1 MKVTI
6 ITVTFNSEK
15 HLNQSIQ
22 SVLSQDYGN
31 IEYLVVD
38 GQSTDGTLD
47 IIKKYENKI
56 SKWVSEPDKGMFDAL
71 NKAMDMATGDIIGVL
86 HSDDVFAG
94 NGVVSAVVKAFK
106 ENKVDAV
113 YGDLNYVF
121 AEDISKIY
129 RNWKGR
135 IYHRNLFHKG
145 WMPAHPAFYF
155 KKNLIEKYGN
165 YRIEYKSAADYE
177 LMTRYLYK
185 NRVPAI
191 YIPEL
196 MILMRRGGMSN
207 SNLQKRLKANRNDY
221 LAMKANG
228 IPMPLL
234 VSIMKPIS
242 KLHQYYKK

>member
-15 HLNQSIQ
+15 HLEQCIN
-22 SVLSQDYGN
+22 SVLSQDYAP

-38 GQSTDGTLD
+38 GNSSDGTLE
-47 IIKKYENKI
+47 IIKKYEHRI
-56 SKWVSEPDKGMFDAL
+56 SRWISEPDKGMFDAL
-71 NKAMDMATGDIIGVL
+71 NKAMQMATGDIIGVL

-94 NGVVSAVVKAFK
+94 NGVVGAVVKAFK
-106 ENKVDAV
+106 ANKVDAV
-113 YGDLNYVF
+113 YGDLNYVY

-129 RNWKGR
+129 RNWKGK
-135 IYHRNLFHKG
+135 IFHRRLFHKG

-155 KKNLIEKYGN
+155 KKELLEKYGN
-165 YRIEYKSAADYE
+165 YKIEFKSAADYE

-185 NRVPAI
+185 HRVPAI

-207 SNLQKRLKANRNDY
+207 SNIKKRIQANRNDY

-234 VSIMKPIS
+234 VSIVKPLS
-242 KLHQYYKK
+242 KLPQYFKK